1 LELNIFLSEHRGIE
15 VRVVSLIF
23 VLLFAG
29 CRAGSVGGISL
40 SVGSYERGLWF
51 DHDKKG
57 YQNGGIGMKLDIVAG
72 HMIRP
77 VPKFWKPN
85 QNPWKGDDPWFVIRC
100 PIIGPFISLAIGDK
114 GVYFGFKTFEV
125 SDKHRSP
132 ERYGKWMRENEFQ
145 QSEAPNVFIQPS
157 ATIRRTRWK

>member
-1 LELNIFLSEHRGIE
+1 VRILS
-15 VRVVSLIF
+15 LLF

-51 DHDKKG
+51 DHDNKD
-57 YQNGGIGMKLDIVAG
+57 YQDGGVGIKLDILAG

-85 QNPWKGDDPWFVIRC
+85 QNPWKG
-100 PIIGPFISLAIGDK
+100 
-114 GVYFGFKTFEV
+114 T
-125 SDKHRSP
+125 SP
-132 ERYGKWMRENEFQ
+132 G
-145 QSEAPNVFIQPS
+145 SSSGAP
-157 ATIRRTRWK
+157 